1 MMQTGQIPSLELS
14 LVVSNNS
21 SSGALAYA
29 RGCGV
34 PARHISLVTCGTE
47 EAHTTTLLE
56 ALHSAEIDLLL
67 LAGYMK
73 RVPREV
79 IREFENRVINVHPA
93 LLPAFGGPS
102 MFGDRVHQA
111 VLERGCKVSGA
122 TVHFVSEE
130 YDAGP
135 IILQECCP
143 VLEKDSVETLRQRV
157 QLVEHKLLAAA
168 LRLLAQDKLRVTNG
182 KVSILE

>member
-1 MMQTGQIPSLELS
+1 
-14 LVVSNNS
+14 
-21 SSGALAYA
+21 
-29 RGCGV
+29 
-34 PARHISLVTCGTE
+34 
-47 EAHTTTLLE
+47 
-56 ALHSAEIDLLL
+56 
-67 LAGYMK
+67 
-73 RVPREV
+73 
-79 IREFENRVINVHPA
+79 
-93 LLPAFGGPS
+93 
-102 MFGDRVHQA
+102 
-111 VLERGCKVSGA
+111 VSGA

-168 LRLLAQDKLRVTNG
+168 LRLLAQDKLLVTNG